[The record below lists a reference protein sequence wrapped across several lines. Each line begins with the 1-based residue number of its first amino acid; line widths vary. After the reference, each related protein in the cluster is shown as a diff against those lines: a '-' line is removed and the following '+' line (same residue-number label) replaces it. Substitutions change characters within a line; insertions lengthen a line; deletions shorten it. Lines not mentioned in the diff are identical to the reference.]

1 MALARPR
8 LVATTIHP
16 ESSGVFLTHACADSF
31 EPSLAVDFFEVH
43 AESYMGDGGPPH
55 RWLQRIRAEYPI
67 ALHSTGL
74 SIGAHHPP
82 DRDHLTRL
90 RRLIDRHRPSL
101 FSVPLAWSTHEGAY
115 LTARAATPLQ
125 RESLTCVCSN
135 VEQAQRALGM
145 QVLLENPASYLFL
158 DETVMREGAFLRAV
172 VERTGC
178 GLVLDIA
185 NVFVSAINLGCEPMD
200 LVDSFP
206 IDDVQLLHLAG
217 FSEDTDDDG
226 ARLLVVDHAVPVPES
241 IWAIYRRILGRTGPL
256 PTVIERH
263 GTIFWAR
270 RRSRDR
276 KASTPPREAPVD
288 EPQSTSHRN
297 LAMTGLTD
305 FQQSFAAAMLDVAL
319 PPPCSIRGASFGS
332 AARRFDIHRNKI
344 ATSLS
349 KPWRSAIR

>member
-1 MALARPR
+1 MAPARPR
-8 LVATTIHP
+8 LVAPTIHP
-16 ESSGVFLTHACADSF
+16 ESSGVSLTHDDAHDFTAS
-31 EPSLAVDFFEVH
+31 SLAVDFFAVQ
-43 AESYMGDGGPPH
+43 AERYMGNGGPPH
-55 RWLQRIRAEYPI
+55 RRLERIRAEYPI

-82 DRDHLTRL
+82 NPDHLTRL

-101 FSVPLAWSTHEGAY
+101 LSIPLAWSTHEGTY
-115 LTARAATPLQ
+115 LTAELPLPYNS
-125 RESLTCVCSN
+125 ESLTCVCRN

-206 IDDVQLLHLAG
+206 IDDVRLLHLAG
-217 FSEDTDDDG
+217 FSEDIDDVD
-226 ARLLVVDHAVPVPES
+226 ARLLVVDHAVPIPDS

-263 GTIFWAR
+263 GDNSSGLAADAAIVRQALRRAR
-270 RRSRDR
+270 RQSMNF
-276 KASTPPREAPVD
+276 SQPHIGTAP
-288 EPQSTSHRN
+288 
-297 LAMTGLTD
+297 
-305 FQQSFAAAMLDVAL
+305 
-319 PPPCSIRGASFGS
+319 
-332 AARRFDIHRNKI
+332 
-344 ATSLS
+344 
-349 KPWRSAIR
+349 